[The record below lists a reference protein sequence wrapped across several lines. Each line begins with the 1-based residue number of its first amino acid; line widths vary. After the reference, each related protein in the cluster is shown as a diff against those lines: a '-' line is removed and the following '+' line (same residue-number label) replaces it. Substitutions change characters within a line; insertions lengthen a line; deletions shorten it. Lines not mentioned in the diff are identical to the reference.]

1 MWLPVS
7 ARRSGSSQ
15 GVSVSQNV
23 ANVPSSPVPG
33 GTGLSTGFT
42 SGSTMSPWSSWYG
55 RSPPDAVSLMVAATI
70 TRFRS

>member
-1 MWLPVS
+1 M
-7 ARRSGSSQ
+7 
-15 GVSVSQNV
+15 

-55 RSPPDAVSLMVAATI
+55 RSPPDAVVSMVAATI
-70 TRFRS
+70 TRFRSWSPGQSVSGHLGSFIHTT